1 MPHQCKQTTCRR
13 APPGPRADNPV
24 HWSAIMARKWI
35 GIRAS
40 GGLAIAGSLATLVL
54 GGLMLFG
61 MTLAPPPKGPA
72 APPFSMAAIGIAM
85 ASIFVLFSGWWISS
99 RITRPP
105 PPSAPAAP
113 PFSMAAIGIAMAS
126 IFALFSGWGI
136 WTAIA
141 IFRRRGWARI
151 SILIFAVLL
160 TFMGVGAGLA
170 VIVVQL
176 PAQPNVTQSTMNAI
190 RWGMAGFYGM
200 LAAIGVWWL
209 VLFNLRST
217 KEYFVQEATSAPP
230 ARPLSVSVIG
240 WYLLMSSLFLAV
252 PAVMRLPTFVFGSVV
267 TGWAGAAVYTVF
279 AAAQV
284 ILGVG
289 LLRLRERARVGAI
302 VYFCVM
308 ALNSVVTWALPGY
321 EAKVQLMFREMPKL
335 FPAGA
340 PAQMPQPM
348 WVFMLMGIAFL
359 AIPVWFLVRRRA
371 AFVKVADA
379 PPSPL

>member
-1 MPHQCKQTTCRR
+1 
-13 APPGPRADNPV
+13 
-24 HWSAIMARKWI
+24 
-35 GIRAS
+35 
-40 GGLAIAGSLATLVL
+40 
-54 GGLMLFG
+54 
-61 MTLAPPPKGPA
+61 
-72 APPFSMAAIGIAM
+72 
-85 ASIFVLFSGWWISS
+85 
-99 RITRPP
+99 
-105 PPSAPAAP
+105 
-113 PFSMAAIGIAMAS
+113 
-126 IFALFSGWGI
+126 
-136 WTAIA
+136 
-141 IFRRRGWARI
+141 
-151 SILIFAVLL
+151 
-160 TFMGVGAGLA
+160 
-170 VIVVQL
+170 
-176 PAQPNVTQSTMNAI
+176 
-190 RWGMAGFYGM
+190 
-200 LAAIGVWWL
+200 
-209 VLFNLRST
+209 
-217 KEYFVQEATSAPP
+217 
-230 ARPLSVSVIG
+230 VIG

>member
-1 MPHQCKQTTCRR
+1 
-13 APPGPRADNPV
+13 
-24 HWSAIMARKWI
+24 MARKWI

-54 GGLMLFG
+54 GGLMLFS
-61 MTLAPPPKGPA
+61 MTLTPPPRGPA
-72 APPFSMAAIGIAM
+72 APPF
-85 ASIFVLFSGWWISS
+85 
-99 RITRPP
+99 P
-105 PPSAPAAP
+105 
-113 PFSMAAIGIAMAS
+113 MAAIGIAMAS

-136 WTAIA
+136 WTAVG
-141 IFRRRGWARI
+141 IFLGRGWARI

-160 TFMGVGAGLA
+160 TFMGVSAGLA
-170 VIVVQL
+170 VLVVQL

-190 RWGMAGFYGM
+190 RWGMAGFYGL

-240 WYLLMSSLFLAV
+240 WYLLISSLFLAV
-252 PAVMRLPTFVFGSVV
+252 PAVIRLPAFVLGVVV
-267 TGWAGAAVYTVF
+267 TGWAGLAVYTVL

-284 ILGVG
+284 ILGAG
-289 LLRLRERARVGAI
+289 LLRLRELARVGAI
-302 VYFCVM
+302 VYFCWM

-321 EAKVQLMFREMPKL
+321 EAKMQRMLREMPRL

-348 WVFMLMGIAFL
+348 WVFMLMGIAFM
-359 AIPVWFLVRRRA
+359 AIPVWFLVRQRA
-371 AFVKVADA
+371 AFVKVAA
-379 PPSPL
+379 AGSPPL

>member
-1 MPHQCKQTTCRR
+1 
-13 APPGPRADNPV
+13 
-24 HWSAIMARKWI
+24 
-35 GIRAS
+35 
-40 GGLAIAGSLATLVL
+40 
-54 GGLMLFG
+54 
-61 MTLAPPPKGPA
+61 
-72 APPFSMAAIGIAM
+72 
-85 ASIFVLFSGWWISS
+85 
-99 RITRPP
+99 
-105 PPSAPAAP
+105 
-113 PFSMAAIGIAMAS
+113 
-126 IFALFSGWGI
+126 
-136 WTAIA
+136 
-141 IFRRRGWARI
+141 
-151 SILIFAVLL
+151 
-160 TFMGVGAGLA
+160 
-170 VIVVQL
+170 VV
-176 PAQPNVTQSTMNAI
+176 
-190 RWGMAGFYGM
+190 
-200 LAAIGVWWL
+200 
-209 VLFNLRST
+209 
-217 KEYFVQEATSAPP
+217 
-230 ARPLSVSVIG
+230 
-240 WYLLMSSLFLAV
+240 
-252 PAVMRLPTFVFGSVV
+252 RLPTFVFGSVV

>member
-1 MPHQCKQTTCRR
+1 
-13 APPGPRADNPV
+13 
-24 HWSAIMARKWI
+24 MARKWI

-40 GGLAIAGSLATLVL
+40 GGLSIAGSLATLVL
-54 GGLMLFG
+54 GGLMLFS
-61 MTLAPPPKGPA
+61 MTLAPPPPRPA
-72 APPFSMAAIGIAM
+72 APPF
-85 ASIFVLFSGWWISS
+85 
-99 RITRPP
+99 P
-105 PPSAPAAP
+105 
-113 PFSMAAIGIAMAS
+113 MAAIGIAMAS

-160 TFMGVGAGLA
+160 TFMGVSAGLA
-170 VIVVQL
+170 VLVVQL

-230 ARPLSVSVIG
+230 ARPLSVSLIG
-240 WYLLMSSLFLAV
+240 WYLLISSLFLAV
-252 PAVMRLPTFVFGSVV
+252 PAVVRLPTFVFGSVV

-279 AAAQV
+279 AVAQV
-284 ILGVG
+284 FLGAG